1 MATKTTKKDKESL
14 SDKFQAA
21 KDSVEKLSKRPT
33 NDQLLDL
40 YGLYKQ
46 ATEGD
51 ATGSRPG
58 MLDLKGRAK
67 FDSWAGKKGL
77 SKDDAMKKYVALVEG
92 LAAKLG

>member
-1 MATKTTKKDKESL
+1 MATKKEKPL
-14 SDKFQAA
+14 GEKFREAA
-21 KDSVEKLSKRPT
+21 ARVEKLSKRPS

-58 MLDLKGRAK
+58 LFDLKGRAK
-67 FDSWAGKKGL
+67 FDAWAGRKGT
-77 SKDDAMKKYVALVEG
+77 SKDDAMKRYVALVD
-92 LAAKLG
+92 KLVAELG